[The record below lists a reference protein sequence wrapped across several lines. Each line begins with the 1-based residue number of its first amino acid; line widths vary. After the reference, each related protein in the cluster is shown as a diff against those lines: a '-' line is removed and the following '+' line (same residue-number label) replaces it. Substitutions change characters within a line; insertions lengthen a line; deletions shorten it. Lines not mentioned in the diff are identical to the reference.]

1 MADLAALKLEI
12 ATELAKD
19 NLESGGDL
27 EATLLKHIQDAC
39 EYFSDTKFWF
49 NSIITTATTSAGVST
64 VAIPSTVRVIERLTI
79 PAYGTELCETV
90 LSRIDDGTE
99 QGMPCTY
106 AYYNDTMKI
115 SPIPDAT
122 YTLNIYGIAAVAAPT
137 TGTDSSIWTNQ
148 ASRLIRARTKQTLA
162 RGVFRDPEGAT
173 LFAAE
178 VGEELTRLKRET
190 ARRLVTP
197 LRSARNGRY
206 SITAD
211 R

>member
-49 NSIITTATTSAGVST
+49 NSIITTATTTAGVAVVT
-64 VAIPSTVRVIERLTI
+64 IPSTVRVVERLTI
-79 PAYGTELCETV
+79 PTYDTELRETV

-99 QGMPCTY
+99 QGLPCSY
-106 AYYNDTMKI
+106 AYYNDTLKL
-115 SPIPDAT
+115 SPVPNAV
-122 YTLNIYGIAAVAAPT
+122 YTLNIYGIAAVAAPSS
-137 TGTDSSIWTNQ
+137 GTDSSIWTNQ
-148 ASRLIRARTKQTLA
+148 ASLLIRARTKQTLA
-162 RGVFRDPEGAT
+162 RGVFRDPDGAT

-197 LRSARNGRY
+197 LRPARGGRY